1 MLIRVVRMYFKEEH
15 VQDFLKI
22 FEESKDRI
30 RNFDGCLKLE
40 LLQDYNQKHILTT
53 YSYWRDIKAL
63 DNYRHSAMY
72 MQNWAQMKKY
82 FTTRPTAF
90 SCIKLDEIDGK
101 APEMEGK
108 ENSAK

>member
-53 YSYWRDIKAL
+53 YSYWRDSKSL
-63 DNYRHSAMY
+63 NNYSTSAVF

-82 FTTRPTAF
+82 FSRRPMAF
-90 SCIKLDEIDGK
+90 SCIKLDEIDGI
-101 APEMEGK
+101 AMEAEK
-108 ENSAK
+108 NEKNAN